1 MTQAKLAHLKEILTE
16 MKSVLVAYSGGID
29 STFLLKNALDV
40 LGAVQVLAVTAGSET
55 YPAAEAEDAVHIAR
69 SLGARQR
76 LIQTNEL
83 ENELF
88 VQNPP
93 DRCYHCKKELMTE
106 LGKIAAEENLAF
118 VADGSNAD
126 DLLDFRPGMKAS
138 QELGVRHPLQEAG
151 LTKEEIR
158 RLAKVQGLPNWN
170 KPSMPC
176 LSSRF
181 PYGHHI
187 EPAKLRQVEEAESC
201 LRSLGFTGCRVRHHG
216 DIARI
221 EVPDIRLQDLAAE
234 PIRQQVTA
242 KFKALGFAYITLD
255 LQGFRSGSMN
265 EVLAK
270 EIING

>member
-1 MTQAKLAHLKEILTE
+1 MTQAKLTHLKQILIE

-29 STFLLKNALDV
+29 STFLLKTANDV
-40 LGAVQVLAVTAGSET
+40 LGQAQVLAVTAGSET
-55 YPAAEAEDAVHIAR
+55 YPVEEAEDAAKLAR
-69 SLGARQR
+69 WLGARQR
-76 LIQTNEL
+76 IIQTNEL
-83 ENELF
+83 KNELF

-106 LGKIAAEENLAF
+106 LRQIAQEEKLAF
-118 VADGSNAD
+118 VADGANAD
-126 DLLDFRPGMKAS
+126 DLRDFRPGMKAA

-151 LTKEEIR
+151 LTKAEIR
-158 RLAKVQGLPNWN
+158 RLAKAQGLPNWD

-187 EPAKLRQVEEAESC
+187 EPAKLRQVEESERF
-201 LRSLGFTGCRVRHHG
+201 LRSLGFTECRVRHHG
-216 DIARI
+216 DVARI
-221 EVPDIRLQDLAAE
+221 EVPCTHLKDLASE
-234 PIRQQVTA
+234 PIRQQVTT

-265 EVLAK
+265 EALAK

>member
-1 MTQAKLAHLKEILTE
+1 MTSKKLEHLKRILTD

-29 STFLLKNALDV
+29 STFLVKIASDV
-40 LGAVQVLAVTAGSET
+40 LGPSKVLAVTGSSET
-55 YPAAEAEDAVHIAR
+55 YTAEEAESAAIIAQ
-69 SLGARQR
+69 SLGAKQR
-76 LIQTNEL
+76 VIETNEL

-93 DRCYHCKKELMTE
+93 DRCYHCKMELFTQ
-106 LGKIAAEENLAF
+106 LWNIAREQNLAF
-118 VADGSNAD
+118 VVDGANAD
-126 DLLDFRPGMKAS
+126 DLRDFRPGLKAS
-138 QELGVRHPLQEAG
+138 EELAVRHPLQEAE

-158 RLAKVQGLPNWN
+158 LLARESGLPNWN

-181 PYGHHI
+181 PYGHTI
-187 EPAKLRQVEEAESC
+187 EPAKLRQVEESERF
-201 LRSLGFTGCRVRHHG
+201 LQSLGFFECRVRHHG

-221 EVPDIRLQDLAAE
+221 EVPQKNFAE
-234 PIRQQVTA
+234 IISNPLCQKITA
-242 KFKALGFAYITLD
+242 KLKSLGFAYITVD